1 MPSLEVSNESSRK
14 RKQEEVINGGEAGEA
29 RWVKGEGTALNVK
42 YIWIMTFIRFG
53 HSCPRSLLGIL
64 QLSDKELHH

>member
-29 RWVKGEGTALNVK
+29 RWVKGGGNCSKCKIYLD
-42 YIWIMTFIRFG
+42 YDI
-53 HSCPRSLLGIL
+53 H
-64 QLSDKELHH
+64 